1 MKNIFRTIPFL
12 AALMLGA
19 AGCQEKEV
27 PVIPQTPV
35 YPEREANTMVIYE
48 ANPRLFAETGCLD
61 AVAGRLDQIQELGVN
76 VLWLMP
82 IHPVGE
88 DSKSIGSPYCVKDFR
103 AVNPTYG
110 TVTDLKELVSSAH
123 SKGMKVIID
132 WVANHTS
139 WDNAWAAEHPEWYVR
154 NEAGEIQSPEAWGD
168 VAELNFEDSTMC
180 DAMISAM
187 KYWIEETDIDGY
199 RFDHVDGVPSEFWSE
214 ALAQVRG
221 VKEGLLMLAETSDP
235 YYLTSGFDMLYGWDF
250 KDKLSY
256 MFNGK
261 AKLSDLYAS
270 HTTEFAG
277 LAPNQGRMRYSTN
290 HDQASSNS
298 PIAEYRGEAGS
309 LAAFVIATY
318 MGGTPLI
325 YSSQEVGYTEK
336 LPFTPTTVTID
347 WNSNPEYTAKMKAVM
362 KAYKDTET
370 LRAGSPALYQKGSVV
385 AFSYAA
391 GLLVM
396 VNTSSSEV
404 SVKMPLDHVGA
415 AATDVISGKAET
427 LETVRTFAP
436 YEYKLWKTVE

>member
-1 MKNIFRTIPFL
+1 MKNIFRKIPFL
-12 AALMLGA
+12 TALMLGA

-48 ANPRLFAETGCLD
+48 ANPRLFAETECLD

-88 DSKSIGSPYCVKDFR
+88 DSKSIGSPYCVKDFK
-103 AVNPTYG
+103 AVNPIYG

-123 SKGMKVIID
+123 SKGMKVIVD

-154 NEAGEIQSPEAWGD
+154 NDAGEIQSPEAWGD

-199 RFDHVDGVPSEFWSE
+199 RFDHVDGVPAEFWAD
-214 ALAQVRG
+214 ALAEVREL
-221 VKEGLLMLAETSDP
+221 KDGLLMLAETSDP

-256 MFNGK
+256 MFNGR

-277 LAPNQGRMRYSTN
+277 LAPDQSRMRYSTN

-325 YSSQEVGYTEK
+325 YSSQEVGYPEK
-336 LPFTPTTVTID
+336 LPFTPTVVTVD
-347 WNSNPEYTAKMKAVM
+347 WNSNPEYMAKMKAVM
-362 KAYKDTET
+362 KAYKESEP
-370 LRAGSPALYQKGSVV
+370 LRAGDPELYQKGSVV
-385 AFSYAA
+385 AFSYAG

-396 VNTSSSEV
+396 ANTSSAEV
-404 SVKMPLDHVGA
+404 TVKMPLEMSGA
-415 AATDVISGKAET
+415 SAVDMISGVEET
-427 LETVRTFAP
+427 LADTREFGAF
-436 YEYKLWKTVE
+436 EYKIWKIAE